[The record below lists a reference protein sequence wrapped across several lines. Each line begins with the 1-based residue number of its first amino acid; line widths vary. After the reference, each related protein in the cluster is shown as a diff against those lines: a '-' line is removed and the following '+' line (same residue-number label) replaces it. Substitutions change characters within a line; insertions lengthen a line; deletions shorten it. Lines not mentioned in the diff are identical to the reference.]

1 MDKQFSLFKDMETSQ
16 DETGADQH
24 SIKIEIDDIQIDD
37 RLFYY
42 RGQAKHYG
50 AVIQIID
57 NGKFFLVSDLGQNK
71 LIDRKIIIPG
81 SAHRWVK
88 DNQARL

>member
-1 MDKQFSLFKDMETSQ
+1 MDKQISLFKEIETSE

-24 SIKIEIDDIQIDD
+24 SVKIEIDDIQLDD

-50 AVIQIID
+50 TVIQIID
-57 NGKFFLVSDLGQNK
+57 NGKFFLVSKLGQNK
-71 LIDRKIIIPG
+71 LIDRKIIVPG
-81 SAHRWVK
+81 SVHRWVT
-88 DNQARL
+88 DGRTRI